1 MRRISGT
8 LGRQLLVLACLLP
21 WVASAQAPAG
31 PRLAAVMASKVL
43 RVCIWPEYYGVTF
56 RNLKTGV
63 INGLDADMARE
74 FARDLGVA
82 VHFVDSSFAR
92 LIDDLE
98 AERCDL
104 AMMAVAVTPQRAQRL
119 AFSQAYLRS
128 DVYAVTTRQN
138 TRVRTWADI
147 DRAGT
152 RVAVAAGTYH
162 ESLMRERLQQA
173 DLVVVKAPQLR
184 EAELEAGRV
193 DVFMSDFPFTRKMS
207 DNHDWVRVLAP
218 PAPYFM
224 VNAAYAL
231 KPGDAAWLKR
241 VNEFVAAVRA
251 DGRLRTAA
259 TRYALDPILLQDA
272 R

>member
-1 MRRISGT
+1 M
-8 LGRQLLVLACLLP
+8 LLWALA
-21 WVASAQAPAG
+21 AQAQAPAR
-31 PRLAAVMASKVL
+31 PRIANILANNTL
-43 RVCIWPEYYGVTF
+43 RVCIWPEYYGVSF
-56 RNLKTGV
+56 RNPKTGA

-74 FARDLGVA
+74 FARDLGVKLS
-82 VHFVDSSFAR
+82 FVDSSFAS
-92 LIDDLE
+92 LIDDVE
-98 AERCDL
+98 ADRCDL
-104 AMMAVAVTPQRAQRL
+104 AMMAVAVTPQRAQKL
-119 AFSQAYLRS
+119 AFSQPYLRS

-138 TRVRTWADI
+138 ARVRSWADI

-173 DLVVVKAPQLR
+173 ELVVVKAPQSR

-231 KPGDAAWLKR
+231 KFGDAAWLKR
-241 VNEFVAAVRA
+241 VDEFVAAVRR
-251 DGRLRTAA
+251 DGRLRAA
-259 TRYALDPILLQDA
+259 AARYALDPIVLQDS